1 MPAGPRC
8 PNHLRRAGSRGSSP
22 RPFTSSGSHT
32 LPSVRPGPGPFSRP
46 RSRCGAA
53 ARRVAPARRGGRLSA
68 SGAPSAAGPLFPAPL
83 LRRCRQACS
92 EMTWTRTARGPL
104 FTAPIQSIS
113 LVPTCPPEPPAAS
126 PPPRGIRDA
135 SRGFGPPRALPLALA
150 RARESRVAAPR
161 TLARAVRHSMLR
173 LWRPRRHLRVRR
185 LGGLTEEVQHPH
197 EQDCPKR
204 NIIALTFS
212 SFPRHSCSSPP
223 LHLFLFLLSQG
234 SAQRDKKRLASRF
247 GDVEQAA
254 RHAP

>member
-135 SRGFGPPRALPLALA
+135 SRGFGSPPPAPPLSATSRHACTALYPGPGT
-150 RARESRVAAPR
+150 RERIASRCPSDPSSGRETLHAAPVAAAPSFEGSTTRR
-161 TLARAVRHSMLR
+161 TH
-173 LWRPRRHLRVRR
+173 
-185 LGGLTEEVQHPH
+185 
-197 EQDCPKR
+197 
-204 NIIALTFS
+204 
-212 SFPRHSCSSPP
+212 
-223 LHLFLFLLSQG
+223 
-234 SAQRDKKRLASRF
+234 
-247 GDVEQAA
+247 
-254 RHAP
+254 